1 MLQIRIISKYADLT
15 INRLD
20 LLLSLP
26 RAQLLGDPALEA
38 STTKHAIGTLTVERS
53 FQGALETGA
62 DAAQRAEV
70 LTTFRPLCLSHWVL
84 RYFQDLAGLH
94 LI

>member
-1 MLQIRIISKYADLT
+1 M
-15 INRLD
+15 NRLD

-26 RAQLLGDPALEA
+26 RAQLLGDPVLEA
-38 STTKHAIGTLTVERS
+38 GTTKHAFGTPTVECS

-62 DAAQRAEV
+62 DAAQRAKV
-70 LTTFRPLCLSHWVL
+70 LTTFRPLCFSLWVL

>member
-1 MLQIRIISKYADLT
+1 M
-15 INRLD
+15 
-20 LLLSLP
+20 LSLP
-26 RAQLLGDPALEA
+26 RARLLGDPALEA
-38 STTKHAIGTLTVERS
+38 GTSKHAFGTLTVERS

-70 LTTFRPLCLSHWVL
+70 LTTFRPLCLSLWVQ
-84 RYFQDLAGLH
+84 RYFQDLTGLH